1 MSLWLLLVPCARVPA
16 QESAGAGGRAG
27 NEAHARG
34 YELTESPL
42 LARARALVAST
53 ADEALKWDDKLAAVR
68 VASEAADLL
77 WGDDPVRARA
87 WLLRAWELT
96 GEVAGEYGRN
106 PTRRYRSNSPR
117 AGGRAAVLTV
127 VRRHDARLADSLLE
141 KLADEKEQ
149 SAFDS
154 RRGVF
159 DDRTARSEQLLN
171 MALAVVEKDP
181 WTAATLA
188 ERSLADGVS
197 FQFQSLLLTLRA
209 RDVAAA
215 NRVFDAALARLA
227 TGVAQ
232 PSEGQVIASYLF
244 TPGRVYGAGSGNTT
258 ALAVGARTP
267 ALDQTPAQADP
278 ARARRFLVIMQR
290 ALLSMPAPLATANPS
305 QSAQEFATLAGSLA
319 GGFKLYA
326 PELWLPVAQR
336 LTQVTI
342 DLKQPR
348 SDDRLPSDVGEKL
361 RVAAAGGADEK
372 ELNKLYVEGLEEVAD
387 KETDP
392 IARKLAYVQAALATT
407 PEELERGRRL
417 ADKIDE
423 KELRE
428 RVISFLVYRAAL
440 FELEKDRTDEAVKL
454 SAEAAPVQRSIVLI
468 TAAQRMTAGPND
480 RDEAQSLGR
489 KLRALDLLYEA
500 EKLLARDDLPGD
512 ALRVRVGLVAALAPL
527 DAVRALQV
535 FNEVVTAINKI
546 DSFDPAES
554 SAPRSA
560 GLDGFSTQSL
570 LPRVRGGYGLK
581 DALGP
586 LARSDYE
593 ATVATAGKLTS
604 PAVRGTSMLEI
615 AKTVLGSKSDRRAA
629 TRPAGGNKDSH

>member
-1 MSLWLLLVPCARVPA
+1 
-16 QESAGAGGRAG
+16 
-27 NEAHARG
+27 
-34 YELTESPL
+34 
-42 LARARALVAST
+42 
-53 ADEALKWDDKLAAVR
+53 
-68 VASEAADLL
+68 
-77 WGDDPVRARA
+77 
-87 WLLRAWELT
+87 
-96 GEVAGEYGRN
+96 
-106 PTRRYRSNSPR
+106 
-117 AGGRAAVLTV
+117 VLTV
-127 VRRHDARLADSLLE
+127 ARRHDERLADSLLE

-171 MALAVVEKDP
+171 MALAIAESDP
-181 WTAATLA
+181 RAAASLA

-197 FQFQSLLLTLRA
+197 FQLQNLLLTLRA

-215 NRVFDAALARLA
+215 DRVFDTALARLA
-227 TGVAQ
+227 AGVAQ

-258 ALAVGARTP
+258 ALAVGARAP
-267 ALDQTPAQADP
+267 ALDRTPAQADP

-290 ALLSMPAPLATANPS
+290 TLLSMPAPPATANPS
-305 QSAQEFATLAGSLA
+305 RSAQEFVTLAGSLA

-336 LTQVTI
+336 LTQVTA

-348 SDDRLPSDVGEKL
+348 SDDRLPPNVGEKL
-361 RVAAAGGADEK
+361 RAAGEAGADDK
-372 ELNKLYVEGLEEVAD
+372 ELNRLYTEGLEEAAD

-392 IARKLAYVQAALATT
+392 VARKLAYVQAALATT

-428 RVISFLVYRAAL
+428 RVVSFLIYRAAL
-440 FELEKDRTDEAVKL
+440 SELEKGRTDEAVRL

-468 TAAQRMTAGPND
+468 TAAQRMIAAPND
-480 RDEAQSLGR
+480 RDEVQSLGY
-489 KLRALDLLYEA
+489 KLRALNLLSEA

-512 ALRVRVGLVAALAPL
+512 ALRVRVGLTAALAPL

-554 SAPRSA
+554 GAPRSA
-560 GLDGFSTQSL
+560 GLDGFSAQSL

-586 LARSDYE
+586 LARAEFE
-593 ATVATAGKLTS
+593 ATVATAGKLSS
-604 PAVRGTSMLEI
+604 PIVRGTAILEI
-615 AKTVLGSKSDRRAA
+615 AKTVLGSKSDRHA
-629 TRPAGGNKDSH
+629 TTLPASGKQGSH